1 MKNAQQDLTLLL
13 MSGETSPVRRL
24 RLRRVWFKR
33 GAIAAATLGAV
44 FAVATVDYVRLRMN
58 AVDVERMRLE
68 SQRQREEVEALNGQV
83 GSLVKEFQTLREF
96 ERKVRVIANLPTSV
110 HEAHVP
116 SPAGQGGADEGEG
129 ADDPEPASAAG
140 SAAAAPADLD
150 TATPPNVDLSAAL
163 ERIGK
168 RAGTLGSIVP
178 ASRESLEELVARLE
192 DRREQLAATPSV
204 WPANGYVTSGYGNR
218 ISPFTGRLQFHAGID
233 IAAEFGTPIIAP
245 ANGVVSF
252 VGRKGP
258 LGKAVVIDHG
268 YGLRTTFGHTDEI
281 YVHVGQHVTRGAK
294 IASIGST
301 GRSTGPHVHYQV
313 QVNGR
318 TVDPSNYIFE

>member
-1 MKNAQQDLTLLL
+1 MKDNQRDLTLLL
-13 MSGETSPVRRL
+13 LSGETSPVRRV
-24 RLRRVWFKR
+24 RLRRAWFKR
-33 GAIAAATLGAV
+33 GAIAAATVGAA
-44 FAVATVDYVRLRMN
+44 FALATVDYIRLRMD
-58 AVDVERMRLE
+58 AVDVERMRAETLK
-68 SQRQREEVEALNGQV
+68 QREEVEALNGQV
-83 GSLVKEFQTLREF
+83 GSLVKEFQSLREF
-96 ERKVRVIANLPTSV
+96 ERKVRVIANLPASV

-129 ADDPEPASAAG
+129 ADDPEPASVANPSAG
-140 SAAAAPADLD
+140 APADLD
-150 TATPPNVDLSAAL
+150 SEPPRNADLSAAL

-168 RAGTLGSIVP
+168 RASTLGAIVP
-178 ASRESLEELVARLE
+178 TSREGLEELVARLE
-192 DRREQLAATPSV
+192 DRRDQLAATPSI

-233 IAAEFGTPIIAP
+233 IAAEFGTTIIAP

-268 YGLRTTFGHTDEI
+268 FGLRTTFGHTDEI
-281 YVHVGQHVTRGAK
+281 YVRIGQRVARGTK
-294 IASIGST
+294 IASVGST